1 MQWLRLGAIIL
12 ITPLILFSQSKVMT
26 VTLENVVEIAL
37 KENLDLKRE
46 HQKIARLEAVR
57 QEVQSQKWAAAD
69 FQAGYK
75 RISEVME
82 LNFSIPNLPFSIPA
96 QKIRFGDYDSY
107 ELSLG
112 VNQPIFMGKMIS
124 NSAKAAREELFAAQW
139 QDQVQKNRIQFEAQK
154 NFFNLIK
161 AIEFKKTTETSIEQI
176 QAHLNDVKNF
186 YHQGQVTK
194 NEVLTVEVKLS
205 QAQLLLTQAKKN
217 IDLAQMALAL
227 VLNLDLK
234 TEIQPVYEST
244 AWTAVTITAEATL
257 NSEQKAEALGLKNQL
272 QALEFRQKALKG
284 AYWPGLGLFGRYTY
298 GKPGLDQINNEWM
311 DYWVVGLNLQW
322 NLWDWGKKS
331 ARVQQTFLATKE
343 LELGYQQL
351 QQMLAA
357 DVRRTFL
364 RIDETQEQLQI
375 AEKMLEQAEE
385 NFRIVENRY
394 QQGIITNSEYL
405 DAESELTRSRLQK
418 IQYQIDHQIANFD
431 YLRACRTE
439 GNDK

>member
-1 MQWLRLGAIIL
+1 
-12 ITPLILFSQSKVMT
+12 
-26 VTLENVVEIAL
+26 VVEIAV

-46 HQKIARLEAVR
+46 HQKIARLEAVL
-57 QEVQSQKWAAAD
+57 QEVQSQKWASAD

-112 VNQPIFMGKMIS
+112 VNQPIFMGKIIS
-124 NSAKAAREELFAAQW
+124 NSVKAAHEDFLAARW
-139 QDQVQKNRIQFEAQK
+139 QDQVQKNRLQFEAQK
-154 NFFNLIK
+154 NFFTLIK
-161 AIEFKKTTETSIEQI
+161 TIEFKRITETSIEQI
-176 QAHLNDVKNF
+176 QAHLNDVNNF
-186 YHQGQVTK
+186 YQQGQVTK

-205 QAQLLLTQAKKN
+205 QARLLLTQAKKN
-217 IDLAQMALAL
+217 IELAQMALAL

-244 AWTAVTITAEATL
+244 AWTAATIKSEAAL

-272 QALEFRQKALKG
+272 QALEFRQKALEG

-298 GKPGLDQINNEWM
+298 GKPGLDQIHNEWM

-331 ARVQQTFLATKE
+331 ARVQQAHLAAKE

-351 QQMLAA
+351 QQMLQA
-357 DVRRTFL
+357 DVQRTCL
-364 RIDETQEQLQI
+364 RLEEARQQLQI

-385 NFRIVENRY
+385 NFRIVENQY
-394 QQGIITNSEYL
+394 KQGIIANSEYL
-405 DAESELTRSRLQK
+405 DAETELTRSRLQK
-418 IQYQIDHQIANFD
+418 IQYQIDLQIANFD
-431 YLRACRTE
+431 HLRAGRTE
-439 GNDK
+439 EHDE

>member
-1 MQWLRLGAIIL
+1 MQWLRLGVIFL
-12 ITPLILFSQSKVMT
+12 MTPLLLFSQSKVMT
-26 VTLENVVEIAL
+26 VTLESVVEIAL

-46 HQKIARLEAVR
+46 HQKIARLEAVL
-57 QEVQSQKWAAAD
+57 QEVQSQKWASAD

-112 VNQPIFMGKMIS
+112 VNQPIFMGKIIS
-124 NSAKAAREELFAAQW
+124 NSVKAAHEDFLAARW
-139 QDQVQKNRIQFEAQK
+139 QDQVQKNRLQFEAQK
-154 NFFNLIK
+154 NFFTLIK
-161 AIEFKKTTETSIEQI
+161 TIEFKRITETSIEQI
-176 QAHLNDVKNF
+176 QAHLNDVNNF
-186 YHQGQVTK
+186 YQQGQVTK

-205 QAQLLLTQAKKN
+205 QARLLLTQAKKN
-217 IDLAQMALAL
+217 IELAQMALAL

-244 AWTAVTITAEATL
+244 AWTAATIKSEAAL

-272 QALEFRQKALKG
+272 QALEFRQKTLEG

-298 GKPGLDQINNEWM
+298 GKPGLDQIHNEWM

-331 ARVQQTFLATKE
+331 ARVQQAHLAAKE

-351 QQMLAA
+351 QQMLQA
-357 DVRRTFL
+357 DVQRTCL
-364 RIDETQEQLQI
+364 RLEEARQQLQI

-385 NFRIVENRY
+385 NFRIVENQY
-394 QQGIITNSEYL
+394 KQGIIANSEYL
-405 DAESELTRSRLQK
+405 DAETELTRSRLQK
-418 IQYQIDHQIANFD
+418 IQYQIDLQIANFD
-431 YLRACRTE
+431 YLSAFQTE
-439 GNDK
+439 DHNE